1 MSHNDCQNHQAIEAA
16 TRFLRTLKHTHS
28 PEVSVDVYDSLKEI
42 LGKNFMG
49 CVLQEMI
56 AERYN
61 RIVILHDIPNG
72 VRIQV
77 IKLLREY
84 TGIGLKEAKDIV
96 DDVVFNGRR
105 VPIREQPPE
114 TTSFGIDEL
123 ASRLRA
129 YGAVI
134 SQDIDL
140 TG

>member
-1 MSHNDCQNHQAIEAA
+1 MNDDIHKTQAIEAA
-16 TRFLRTLKHTHS
+16 TRFLRTLKYTHS

-42 LGKNFMG
+42 LGKEFIG

-114 TTSFGIDEL
+114 TTPFGIDEL